1 MKRENSDNPFLPSF
15 NDQTGVEALRGLWN
29 DTESMLHFGAWRQ
42 DIATGKLEWSDGMY
56 ELMGYEKKTIE
67 KILNA
72 DFYVNH
78 ISENDK
84 PGFEASF
91 RSAITNN
98 SVFEY
103 TYTLNKKKQEDI
115 VVYTKAKIVTDN
127 TGKAVKLAGITRD
140 ITRERDYEQSLEDKV
155 KELDRSNKELEEFAY
170 IASHDLQEPLR
181 KITSF
186 SERLKEKLG
195 NDIGADNLF
204 YLTRMLAATDN
215 MRSLIDNLL
224 EFSRTSRYTQDLE
237 KTDLNETLAET
248 KADLELKIEETN
260 TVIEAEDLPRLKAIP
275 SQMRQLF
282 SNLISNA
289 IKFKIKDVPPLIV
302 ITSRTLSKEEKE
314 AYRLRS
320 SKAWRLIS
328 VKDNGIGFE
337 QEYAFKIF
345 QLFQRLHGKSEYP
358 GSGIGLSICKKIV
371 ENHKGIIFA
380 QSEPDAGAEFTII
393 LPES

>member
-1 MKRENSDNPFLPSF
+1 MESSNNPFPLSF
-15 NDQTGVEALRGLWN
+15 NNQPEFEALKELWN
-29 DTESMLHFGAWRQ
+29 ETESMLHFGAWRQ
-42 DIATGKLEWSDGMY
+42 DIASGKLEWSDGMY
-56 ELMGYEKKTIE
+56 ELMGYEKKDI
-67 KILNA
+67 KNKLNT
-72 DFYVNH
+72 DFFLRH
-78 ISENDK
+78 IAENDR
-84 PGFEASF
+84 PGFENAF
-91 RSAITNN
+91 KEALGNN

-103 TYTLNKKKQEDI
+103 TYTLNKKRQEDI
-115 VVYTKAKIVTDN
+115 VVFTKAKIVTN
-127 TGKAVKLAGITRD
+127 EAGNPIKLAGITRD
-140 ITRERDYEQSLEDKV
+140 ITHERDYEQSLEDKV

-195 NDIGADNLF
+195 NDIGSDNLF
-204 YLTRMLAATDN
+204 YLNRMLAATDN

-224 EFSRTSRYTQDLE
+224 EFSRISRHTQDLE
-237 KTDLNETLAET
+237 KTDVNEMLAGA

-260 TVIEAEDLPRLKAIP
+260 TVIEAENLPRLKVIP
-275 SQMRQLF
+275 SQIRQLF

-289 IKFKIKDVPPLIV
+289 IKFKKKDIAPLIV
-302 ITSRTLSKEEKE
+302 IKSRLLTKAEKEE
-314 AYRLRS
+314 YRLRV

-337 QEYAFKIF
+337 QEFAFKIF
-345 QLFQRLHGKSEYP
+345 QIFQRLHGKSEYP
-358 GSGIGLSICKKIV
+358 GSGIGLAICKKIV

-380 QSEPDAGAEFTII
+380 QGEPDEGAEFTII